1 MRGKPFAR
9 RRQIA
14 REKLDFPE
22 KRGQFRPI
30 RSLVQRTLEMKT
42 SSAWIIAVHA
52 RARLVYS
59 RAFEAFL
66 ATSAQWREAKNES
79 CDNTE
84 ITSEDHTA

>member
-1 MRGKPFAR
+1 LRGKPFAR

-14 REKLDFPE
+14 REKRDFSE
-22 KRGQFRPI
+22 KRGQFRPV
-30 RSLVQRTLEMKT
+30 RSLVQRTLEVKT
-42 SSAWIIAVHA
+42 SSAWIIAFQA
-52 RARLVYS
+52 RARLVYR